1 MLKDTMDLKSLN
13 SNFMIESQ
21 HFLKQT
27 RSSDCFR
34 GIDVNTVTSPFASVL
49 MSFSAS
55 YHLMNNGEAMK
66 AKVHKLINQVQ
77 FYETLDFKA
86 KKQSLNLILEI
97 TDMLQDEVQNCTKKI
112 IIK

>member
-1 MLKDTMDLKSLN
+1 
-13 SNFMIESQ
+13 
-21 HFLKQT
+21 
-27 RSSDCFR
+27 
-34 GIDVNTVTSPFASVL
+34 
-49 MSFSAS
+49 
-55 YHLMNNGEAMK
+55 MK

-112 IIK
+112 INR